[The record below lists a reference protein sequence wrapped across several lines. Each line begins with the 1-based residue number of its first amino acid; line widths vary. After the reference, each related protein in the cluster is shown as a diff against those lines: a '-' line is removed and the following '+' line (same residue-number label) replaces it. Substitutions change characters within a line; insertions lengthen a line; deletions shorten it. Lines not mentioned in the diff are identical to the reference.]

1 MSEIWKEKMKA
12 KDYFILGSKL
22 FGIWCLLQ
30 GFIGL
35 FAAIP
40 TFMPPPKLAPEMDRL
55 YTATALVGRVIPVLF
70 IAAGIYLL
78 RGGSHLYKFAY
89 PGDAEEGTDLQ
100 SKFVL
105 FVKMLGI
112 YLLVVYIP
120 DLLRT
125 ASAFFVYLNAPP
137 YFDLFRESQFTYL
150 NAASSIG
157 GVLLGIYLL
166 RSGRVFI
173 RIGLKGIPGEPQ
185 NNNQDTT

>member
-1 MSEIWKEKMKA
+1 MKA

-22 FGIWCLLQ
+22 FGIWCFFQ
-30 GFIGL
+30 GIVGVL
-35 FAAIP
+35 AAIP
-40 TFMPPPKLAPEMDRL
+40 TFMSPPKLGPEMGRI
-55 YTATALVGRVIPVLF
+55 YMATAFVGRIIPVLF
-70 IAAGIYLL
+70 IASGIYLL
-78 RGGSHLYKFAY
+78 RGGNRLYEFAY
-89 PGDAEEGTDLQ
+89 PGETEQANDLEW
-100 SKFVL
+100 KFVL
-105 FVKMLGI
+105 FLKMLGI

-173 RIGLKGIPGEPQ
+173 RIGLKGIPGEPK